1 MSLVRD
7 LTLPEDIRGSN
18 TNSNSNTKNRLTT
31 SSQCSHAA
39 AISSNAYG
47 FSPSPDC
54 CVSNHDDKNSISI
67 SVNSWAQWN
76 TALESNIASIKSTEN
91 GSIIAASTT
100 NGSVSLLRG
109 SDGGILLNKSI
120 SSETNSN
127 SDCNSND
134 CDSFSHRIGFVQN
147 TRRYDSNDMLIIY
160 NLDRSTKDANVNANA
175 NANVRTSSRSMDMI
189 VVSNIDGTGLNSNDA
204 TVVKACSK
212 FSIDGITLAQR
223 GSDADI
229 DTDADVD
236 TFQVLHACMISDRM
250 IRFILGHANGTVSV
264 HDYNTVEKKLNLMN
278 KCFIEGVVNVE
289 KGIHIDASNTN
300 NTFVIVAIKK
310 DSNVVLCWYDLHS
323 LECVG
328 ECAIPLDVTCTSHVE
343 VTALCSLK
351 PCLENTVAVAVSME
365 HSNANV
371 KIVILQGV
379 LNNSNRSSMG
389 MDTFDAPRV
398 ERRVSKV
405 HQVYSINLEPG
416 SSIDSLVDCSSTHNA
431 SGEYILRYSTRS
443 SYSMISFKEFRSGKS
458 IVIAQVRL
466 LLAQNRIEDAE
477 EAISNAAKESLST
490 QHGSIHSSEVVMA
503 RFLVLLNNPKML
515 TGESKDQVKECL
527 RRLSFGAVS
536 EGPHG
541 VRSLVLASRALYQ
554 WKSGDDTSPLATAP
568 AIRDYRLALSVMAMS
583 ISNALKGVSSKYVD
597 ILNEEMSMLEAKAS
611 VLKTIESILD
621 GPSGKPKV
629 QLYPPL
635 INVNGHDEL
644 YQLLIER
651 GAFRVAENVRKSET
665 GMKTITAKVLAESV
679 QRISVEIDPK
689 RYCPWLKNVVFPGL
703 AMERQLLDLVLSWG
717 CETADAFDVDG
728 SFGIGASIFL
738 LEVRS
743 IFQ

>member
-7 LTLPEDIRGSN
+7 LTLPEADISGR
-18 TNSNSNTKNRLTT
+18 NSNSRLTT
-31 SSQCSHAA
+31 SSQCSHAV

-47 FSPSPDC
+47 FSSSD
-54 CVSNHDDKNSISI
+54 CVSNHDKNSI
-67 SVNSWAQWN
+67 SVNSWARWS
-76 TALESNIASIKSTEN
+76 TALEFNIASIKSTEN

-120 SSETNSN
+120 SSHSQKNSN
-127 SDCNSND
+127 SDCNGND
-134 CDSFSHRIGFVQN
+134 CNFFSHFHRIGFVQN
-147 TRRYDSNDMLIIY
+147 THQYGSHEMLIIY
-160 NLDRSTKDANVNANA
+160 NLNHSKDANENN
-175 NANVRTSSRSMDMI
+175 MDMI
-189 VVSNIDGTGLNSNDA
+189 LVSNIDGIGLNSNDVA
-204 TVVKACSK
+204 VVKASSK
-212 FSIDGITLAQR
+212 FSIDGITLARR
-223 GSDADI
+223 GSDH
-229 DTDADVD
+229 DTDRDRD
-236 TFQVLHACMISDRM
+236 TFQVLHACMISDRL
-250 IRFILGHANGTVSV
+250 IRFILSHANGTVSV
-264 HDYNTVEKKLNLMN
+264 HEYDTVEKKLNLVN
-278 KCFIEGVVNVE
+278 ESLVEGVVDVE
-289 KGIHIDASNTN
+289 KGIHIDASNTH
-300 NTFVIVAIKK
+300 NTFAIVAIKK

-323 LECVG
+323 LKCVG
-328 ECAIPLDVTCTSHVE
+328 EYAISNDVTCNYNVE
-343 VTALCSLK
+343 VTALCALK
-351 PCLENTVAVAVSME
+351 PCLENAVAVAVSME
-365 HSNANV
+365 LNPNGGNAKV
-371 KIVILQGV
+371 VILQGV
-379 LNNSNRSSMG
+379 LNNSNQSSMG
-389 MDTFDAPRV
+389 MDTFGAPHV
-398 ERRVSKV
+398 ERTVHKV
-405 HQVYSINLEPG
+405 HQVYSINLETE
-416 SSIDSLVDCSSTHNA
+416 SRIDGLVDCSSTHNA
-431 SGEYILRYSTRS
+431 PGEYVLRYSTRS
-443 SYSMISFKEFRSGKS
+443 SDSIISFKEFRSGKS
-458 IVIAQVRL
+458 IVIAQARL

-490 QHGSIHSSEVVMA
+490 PHGSIHSSEVVMA

-536 EGPHG
+536 EGPYG

-554 WKSGDDTSPLATAP
+554 WKNGEDTSTLASAP

-597 ILNEEMSMLEAKAS
+597 ILKEEMSMLETKAS
-611 VLKTIESILD
+611 VLKTIESILG

-635 INVNGHDEL
+635 INVNRHDEL

-651 GAFRVAENVRKSET
+651 GAFRVAENVRKTET

-679 QRISVEIDPK
+679 QRISVKIDPK

-703 AMERQLLDLVLSWG
+703 AMERQLLDSVLSWG
-717 CETADAFDVDG
+717 CETADAFDADG
-728 SFGIGASIFL
+728 SFGIDASIFM